1 MWPVWYWS
9 CVSQIY
15 VEGFLN
21 RLIYCGLLFP
31 LEKQHVNEEE
41 LEVGARGA

>member
-21 RLIYCGLLFP
+21 RLIYCVLLFS
-31 LEKQHVNEEE
+31 LEKKHDVEED
-41 LEVGARGA
+41 LGVGD